1 MQTKPNISSF
11 QLKLKIRAAVQGLKR
26 LMGKIGGVI
35 SSMDSSVHSVVL
47 VMTFL
52 VLAFI
57 IQKLGLKWAA
67 DVLIWPIYVF
77 PKSNFLAAV
86 FELIY
91 AYYFIRVIRFIIRK
105 FFLLVRVLIMKDAGN
120 PLRVRLKSLP
130 KNFGKVNKSLGRWM
144 VSLPGKTW
152 GVIKSIGR
160 SLVNLPGKTWD
171 VIKSIGGWIGGIP
184 RKTVEATKRLPR
196 FLGSELFGLGKEFM
210 EMIKNFY
217 RLRTTPGRRIS
228 LVLSLVLFLVCIKLY
243 YNTAVVRHAEN
254 PQDKLVP
261 TAEQL
266 WNGFRKTVFEV
277 RIKDEYDANGDI
289 IKNELPDTF
298 QEARKRD
305 KLAFAEG
312 KFVNKWEMWKKGST
326 REYLKQG
333 ESLLW
338 QDTKASGRRVLIAM
352 VFIFAGIYVGLF
364 IGAFPYAEKFL
375 YRFVLF
381 FDKIPALAVLPI
393 LFIVFGL
400 GETAKIALI
409 VIGVAPTVILDT
421 YLKVKE
427 VHDEQLVKGMT
438 MGASQP
444 EIIFRIIFP
453 QIIPKVLDTVRLNF
467 KAVILFLIAGEALA
481 AEAGIGYRIFVVRR
495 YMDMATIFPYVV
507 WISMLAF
514 VVDMAFRTWISRRY
528 QWLNK

>member
-1 MQTKPNISSF
+1 MF
-11 QLKLKIRAAVQGLKR
+11 LLRLKLKFMDMVQWLK
-26 LMGKIGGVI
+26 G
-35 SSMDSSVHSVVL
+35 
-47 VMTFL
+47 F
-52 VLAFI
+52 
-57 IQKLGLKWAA
+57 
-67 DVLIWPIYVF
+67 
-77 PKSNFLAAV
+77 
-86 FELIY
+86 
-91 AYYFIRVIRFIIRK
+91 
-105 FFLLVRVLIMKDAGN
+105 
-120 PLRVRLKSLP
+120 
-130 KNFGKVNKSLGRWM
+130 
-144 VSLPGKTW
+144 
-152 GVIKSIGR
+152 
-160 SLVNLPGKTWD
+160 
-171 VIKSIGGWIGGIP
+171 P
-184 RKTVEATKRLPR
+184 RKILEAIKRLPR
-196 FLGSELFGLGKEFM
+196 FIALELAGLGREFL

-217 RLRTTPGRRIS
+217 RLRTTPGKRIS
-228 LVLSLVLFLVCIKLY
+228 LLLSLIIFLVCIKLY
-243 YNTAVVRHAEN
+243 YNTAVERHAEN
-254 PQDKLVP
+254 SQDKLVP
-261 TAEQL
+261 TGEQL
-266 WNGFRKTVFEV
+266 WNGFKKTVFEV
-277 RIKDEYDANGDI
+277 RVKEEYDANGEV
-289 IKNELPDTF
+289 IKNDMPKTF

-305 KLAFAEG
+305 KQAFADG
-312 KFVNKWEMWKKGST
+312 KFRNRREKWKNGAT

-338 QDTKASGRRVLIAM
+338 QDTKASGIRILIAM
-352 VFIFAGIYVGLF
+352 LFIFAGIYVGLF
-364 IGAFPYAEKFL
+364 MGAFPYAEKVL

-421 YLKVKE
+421 FLKVKE

-438 MGASQP
+438 LGASQP
-444 EIIFRIIFP
+444 EIVFRIIFP

-514 VVDMAFRTWISRRY
+514 MVDMAFRAWIKKQY

>member
-1 MQTKPNISSF
+1 MN
-11 QLKLKIRAAVQGLKR
+11 R
-26 LMGKIGGVI
+26 LLGKIWLTI
-35 SSMDSSVHSVVL
+35 KNMNSTVHSVL
-47 VMTFL
+47 LMMAYL
-52 VLAFI
+52 VLAFFF
-57 IQKLGLKWAA
+57 KKVDLKWAA

-77 PKSNFLAAV
+77 PKSTFLFIV

-91 AYYFIRVIRFIIRK
+91 AYYFIRVIHFIIRK
-105 FFLLVRVLIMKDAGN
+105 LILLVRFLIRKETRKQFLARLNSMPGN
-120 PLRVRLKSLP
+120 FLEVIKSISRWI
-130 KNFGKVNKSLGRWM
+130 VN
-144 VSLPGKTW
+144 LPGKIW

-160 SLVNLPGKTWD
+160 WIANLPVKTWE
-171 VIKSIGGWIGGIP
+171 VIKSIVRWIASIP
-184 RKTVEATKRLPR
+184 RKILEVTRLLPR
-196 FLGSELFGLGKEFM
+196 MVGGELTGLGKEFL

-217 RLRTTPGRRIS
+217 RLRTNPGRRIS
-228 LVLSLVLFLVCIKLY
+228 LLLSLILFLVCIKLY
-243 YNTAVVRHAEN
+243 YNTSVERHAEN

-261 TAEQL
+261 TGEQL
-266 WNGFRKTVFEV
+266 WNGFKKTIFEV
-277 RIKDEYDANGDI
+277 KIKEEYDADGAA
-289 IKNELPDTF
+289 IKNDLPRTF
-298 QEARKRD
+298 REARMLD
-305 KLAFAEG
+305 KLAFADG
-312 KFVNKWEMWKKGST
+312 KFRNSREMWKNGVT
-326 REYLKQG
+326 RDYLKQG

-338 QDTKASGRRVLIAM
+338 KDTKASGKRILIAM
-352 VFIFAGIYVGLF
+352 VFIFAGIFVGLF
-364 IGAFPYAEKFL
+364 MGAFPYAEKFL

-438 MGASQP
+438 LGASQA

-507 WISMLAF
+507 WISLLAF
-514 VVDMAFRTWISRRY
+514 IVDIAFRMWISNRY

>member
-1 MQTKPNISSF
+1 MRTNQNMF
-11 QLKLKIRAAVQGLKR
+11 LLRLKIKFIDMVQWLK
-26 LMGKIGGVI
+26 G
-35 SSMDSSVHSVVL
+35 
-47 VMTFL
+47 F
-52 VLAFI
+52 
-57 IQKLGLKWAA
+57 
-67 DVLIWPIYVF
+67 
-77 PKSNFLAAV
+77 
-86 FELIY
+86 
-91 AYYFIRVIRFIIRK
+91 
-105 FFLLVRVLIMKDAGN
+105 
-120 PLRVRLKSLP
+120 
-130 KNFGKVNKSLGRWM
+130 
-144 VSLPGKTW
+144 
-152 GVIKSIGR
+152 
-160 SLVNLPGKTWD
+160 
-171 VIKSIGGWIGGIP
+171 P
-184 RKTVEATKRLPR
+184 RKILKAMKRLPR
-196 FLGSELFGLGKEFM
+196 FIVLELAGLGKEFL

-217 RLRTTPGRRIS
+217 RLRTTPGKRIS
-228 LVLSLVLFLVCIKLY
+228 LLLSLVIFLVCIKLY
-243 YNTAVVRHAEN
+243 YNTAVERHSEN

-261 TAEQL
+261 TGEQL
-266 WNGFRKTVFEV
+266 WHGFKKTVFEV
-277 RIKDEYDANGDI
+277 RVKEEYDANGEV
-289 IKNELPDTF
+289 IKNDIPKTF
-298 QEARKRD
+298 QEARNRD
-305 KLAFAEG
+305 KQAFADG
-312 KFVNKWEMWKKGST
+312 KFRSKREMWKNGAT

-338 QDTKASGRRVLIAM
+338 QDTMASGKRILIAM
-352 VFIFAGIYVGLF
+352 VFIFTGIYIGLF
-364 IGAFPYAEKFL
+364 MGAFPYAEKIL

-393 LFIVFGL
+393 LFIIFGL

-438 MGASQP
+438 LGASQS
-444 EIIFRIIFP
+444 EIVFRIIFP

-514 VVDMAFRTWISRRY
+514 MVDMAFRAWIKKHY